1 MLVRRLKYNHI
12 TGTRSID
19 TLIIIFEAIS
29 IDDQGISMAKLITA
43 EERIAKARKLIQ
55 KARDLPIPEGGLG
68 RSELSYVAGV
78 KDLLR
83 QARDLVK
90 LIPMRAG
97 VTVEMKSEAQQVLQ
111 EANQADQE
119 ILRG

>member
-1 MLVRRLKYNHI
+1 
-12 TGTRSID
+12 
-19 TLIIIFEAIS
+19 
-29 IDDQGISMAKLITA
+29 MAKLITA
-43 EERIAKARKLIQ
+43 EERIFKARKLIQ
-55 KARDLPIPEGGLG
+55 KARDLPIPEGLLG
-68 RSELSYVAGV
+68 KSDLSYVAGV

-97 VTVEMKSEAQQVLQ
+97 VTPEMKAEAKQVLQ
-111 EANQADQE
+111 EADQADQE

>member
-1 MLVRRLKYNHI
+1 
-12 TGTRSID
+12 
-19 TLIIIFEAIS
+19 
-29 IDDQGISMAKLITA
+29 MAKLITA
-43 EERIAKARKLIQ
+43 EERITKARKLIQ

-68 RSELSYVAGV
+68 KSELSYVAGV

-97 VTVEMKSEAQQVLQ
+97 VTAEMKSVAQQVLQ
-111 EANQADQE
+111 EANQADQK

>member
-1 MLVRRLKYNHI
+1 
-12 TGTRSID
+12 
-19 TLIIIFEAIS
+19 
-29 IDDQGISMAKLITA
+29 MAKLITA
-43 EERIAKARKLIQ
+43 EERITKARKLIQ

-68 RSELSYVAGV
+68 KSELSYIAGV

-97 VTVEMKSEAQQVLQ
+97 VTAEMKSVAQQVLQ